1 MLYTLTV
8 FEVDAIVSFKASFGL
23 PVEKVGRALAE
34 CDMGCPFSKLVV
46 SSPIDLRG
54 YPIVCYNGELCTS
67 VLRIPRAAFTH
78 FPVLR
83 KFLAHVITALSAHRS
98 VCDIDNALTNDNHR
112 SLIKIT
118 GVKGAT
124 TQAAHAEAIS
134 FKIGPWFNNHI
145 GLAENLFQLH
155 HVSV

>member
-1 MLYTLTV
+1 
-8 FEVDAIVSFKASFGL
+8 
-23 PVEKVGRALAE
+23 
-34 CDMGCPFSKLVV
+34 MGCPFSKLVV

-67 VLRIPRAAFTH
+67 VLRIPRAAFTC

-124 TQAAHAEAIS
+124 TQAAHAEV
-134 FKIGPWFNNHI
+134 GPWFNNRI
-145 GLAENLFQLH
+145 GLVENLFQLH
-155 HVSV
+155 RVSV

>member
-1 MLYTLTV
+1 MLYTMTV

-23 PVEKVGRALAE
+23 PVEKVGQALAG

-67 VLRIPRAAFTH
+67 VLRISRAAFTH

-98 VCDIDNALTNDNHR
+98 VCDIDNALTMH
-112 SLIKIT
+112 
-118 GVKGAT
+118 
-124 TQAAHAEAIS
+124 
-134 FKIGPWFNNHI
+134 
-145 GLAENLFQLH
+145 
-155 HVSV
+155 